1 MAHNLRA
8 IDAPRNSI
16 LPIFCVHR
24 CDPWDIV
31 SEPSS
36 SVFRVIRASRN
47 GRERYRARRVPA
59 KGRQVYQPVIAH
71 RNKFAREGCMRS
83 RCARGLPGARWLR
96 ARRRAGRRCHL
107 SETVGIIVACPHTFP
122 VACIMSN
129 ASRFQVDLA
138 AGEAVFR
145 EGDPGDAMYVI
156 ESGSIDILSRSRGN
170 APLARLGTG
179 DFFGDMSMLEDRP
192 RSADAV
198 AHEASR
204 VLRIDRAEFAD
215 LLHQNAEIG
224 IRIMRKLAARQRR
237 VEKEL
242 DKALAE
248 LARMRNAAEA
258 PRAEASQ
265 APLEIAAPEAAA
277 APAAPAQQV
286 AVPAAPAF
294 QFRHASGHAF
304 PLTSDS
310 GEMLIGRPDPV
321 TGTNP
326 DIDLATQDETRSMS
340 RRHARLVAIE
350 GGWALR
356 EEVGTVNGTFVN
368 GKRIGTGESVPLSA
382 GDRVRFGAVEVEY
395 ATA

>member
-1 MAHNLRA
+1 
-8 IDAPRNSI
+8 
-16 LPIFCVHR
+16 
-24 CDPWDIV
+24 
-31 SEPSS
+31 
-36 SVFRVIRASRN
+36 
-47 GRERYRARRVPA
+47 
-59 KGRQVYQPVIAH
+59 
-71 RNKFAREGCMRS
+71 
-83 RCARGLPGARWLR
+83 
-96 ARRRAGRRCHL
+96 
-107 SETVGIIVACPHTFP
+107 
-122 VACIMSN
+122 MSN

-170 APLARLGTG
+170 IPLARLGTG

-204 VLRIDRAEFAD
+204 ALRIDRAEFAD

-248 LARMRNAAEA
+248 VARMRNAADS
-258 PRAEASQ
+258 PHAEGT
-265 APLEIAAPEAAA
+265 AATPKSAAA
-277 APAAPAQQV
+277 AARAASVRPT

-294 QFRHASGHAF
+294 QFLHVSGQAF

-310 GEMLIGRPDPV
+310 GEMLVGRPDPV

-326 DIDLATQDETRSMS
+326 DIDLAVQDETRSMS

-350 GGWALR
+350 DGWAIR

-368 GKRIGTGESVPLSA
+368 GKRIGTGESVPLNA